1 MSLKDECEHHGSS
14 DVRISDA
21 FPSSVA
27 FDAINESLASND
39 ADRKDAVKQGK
50 AIFAFKLTNSSGKEE
65 AWYIDLK
72 DTGKVGKG
80 EAPEGKKA
88 DGQFHDIPWEEE
100 TAEWTKRAI
109 VTLLLSDENFGKLIA
124 GKTKAQTLFMSGKL
138 KARQVDPGRRERE
151 ELTSATATKMEPIL
165 AKAGGAVKAK
175 L

>member
-1 MSLKDECEHHGSS
+1 MSLKD
-14 DVRISDA
+14 DA

-88 DGQFHDIPWEEE
+88 D
-100 TAEWTKRAI
+100 
-109 VTLLLSDENFGKLIA
+109 VTLLLSDENFSKLIA

-138 KARQVDPGRRERE
+138 KVRGNVMKGK
-151 ELTSATATKMEPIL
+151 TTTKMEPIL
-165 AKAGGAVKAK
+165 AKAGGSAKAK